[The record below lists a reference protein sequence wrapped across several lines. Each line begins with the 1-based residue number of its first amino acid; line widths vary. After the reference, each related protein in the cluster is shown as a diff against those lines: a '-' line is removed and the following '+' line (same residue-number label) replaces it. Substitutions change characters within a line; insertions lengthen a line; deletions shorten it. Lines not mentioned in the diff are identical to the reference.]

1 MSFTGN
7 MPATLFW
14 ECLLRIFLA
23 ALCGLVIGFERK
35 ARLKEAGVRTHLIVA
50 LGAALITIVSKYGF
64 FDLALFA
71 EGIKADPTRI
81 AAQIVSGVG
90 FLGAGMIFMRH
101 RTLTGL
107 TTAAGIWTTA
117 GIGMAV
123 GCGLYA
129 VSLFSTALVVL
140 TQLMLHRDYRWTR
153 APGCTAVCLR
163 TQPGP
168 SGLRQALAALDEMQV
183 QVINLEASH
192 KRSGLSPI
200 AYRSKRLP
208 APTARKVTPA
218 AIHERLPKSIPGK
231 VKSSSART

>member
-107 TTAAGIWTTA
+107 NNGCGHLDDGRHRDGGGLRALRGVSFFHGARRSYAADAAPGLPLDARARMYGCVPAHAAGPVRSAA
-117 GIGMAV
+117 GAG
-123 GCGLYA
+123 G
-129 VSLFSTALVVL
+129 
-140 TQLMLHRDYRWTR
+140 
-153 APGCTAVCLR
+153 PG
-163 TQPGP
+163 
-168 SGLRQALAALDEMQV
+168 
-183 QVINLEASH
+183 
-192 KRSGLSPI
+192 
-200 AYRSKRLP
+200 
-208 APTARKVTPA
+208 
-218 AIHERLPKSIPGK
+218 
-231 VKSSSART
+231 

>member
-71 EGIKADPTRI
+71 EGIQADPTRI

-192 KRSGLSPI
+192 KRSGVHYELFV
-200 AYRSKRLP
+200 RLP
-208 APTARKVTPA
+208 PGLAQ
-218 AIHERLPKSIPGK
+218 ERLGAQLAALEEVIY
-231 VKSSSART
+231 VDI

>member
-140 TQLMLHRDYRWTR
+140 TQLMLHRITAGRARPDVRLCACARSRARPACGRRW
-153 APGCTAVCLR
+153 
-163 TQPGP
+163 
-168 SGLRQALAALDEMQV
+168 
-183 QVINLEASH
+183 
-192 KRSGLSPI
+192 
-200 AYRSKRLP
+200 RLWM
-208 APTARKVTPA
+208 RC
-218 AIHERLPKSIPGK
+218 RC
-231 VKSSSART
+231 R

>member
-1 MSFTGN
+1 

-163 TQPGP
+163 AQRRALRAFCAAAARPCAGAPGRAIGGTGR
-168 SGLRQALAALDEMQV
+168 SYLRGYMKGEAA
-183 QVINLEASH
+183 H
-192 KRSGLSPI
+192 
-200 AYRSKRLP
+200 AYDRIWK
-208 APTARKVTPA
+208 
-218 AIHERLPKSIPGK
+218 
-231 VKSSSART
+231 

>member
-117 GIGMAV
+117 FFHGARRS
-123 GCGLYA
+123 YA
-129 VSLFSTALVVL
+129 A
-140 TQLMLHRDYRWTR
+140 DA
-153 APGCTAVCLR
+153 APGLPLDARARMYGCVPAHAA
-163 TQPGP
+163 GP
-168 SGLRQALAALDEMQV
+168 VR
-183 QVINLEASH
+183 
-192 KRSGLSPI
+192 
-200 AYRSKRLP
+200 
-208 APTARKVTPA
+208 PA
-218 AIHERLPKSIPGK
+218 AGAGGSG
-231 VKSSSART
+231 

>member
-7 MPATLFW
+7 MPATLFG

-183 QVINLEASH
+183 QVINLE
-192 KRSGLSPI
+192 
-200 AYRSKRLP
+200 
-208 APTARKVTPA
+208 
-218 AIHERLPKSIPGK
+218 
-231 VKSSSART
+231 

>member
-1 MSFTGN
+1 MGSHD
-7 MPATLFW
+7 W
-14 ECLLRIFLA
+14 EMLMRLLLA
-23 ALCGLVIGFERK
+23 AVLGGIVGIERGSGDRPAGF
-35 ARLKEAGVRTHLIVA
+35 RTHILVCA
-50 LGAALITIVSKYGF
+50 GAALFMLVSMYGYDYY
-64 FDLALFA
+64 DLHGEEFPRNR
-71 EGIKADPTRI
+71 DSSRI
-81 AAQIVSGVG
+81 AAQVVSGIG

-192 KRSGLSPI
+192 KRSGVHYELFV
-200 AYRSKRLP
+200 RLP
-208 APTARKVTPA
+208 PGLAQ
-218 AIHERLPKSIPGK
+218 ERLGAQLAALEEVIY
-231 VKSSSART
+231 VDI

>member
-168 SGLRQALAALDEMQV
+168 SGLRWRPWM
-183 QVINLEASH
+183 
-192 KRSGLSPI
+192 RC
-200 AYRSKRLP
+200 RCR
-208 APTARKVTPA
+208 
-218 AIHERLPKSIPGK
+218 
-231 VKSSSART
+231 

>member
-1 MSFTGN
+1 

-153 APGCTAVCLR
+153 ASGCTAVC
-163 TQPGP
+163 
-168 SGLRQALAALDEMQV
+168 
-183 QVINLEASH
+183 H
-192 KRSGLSPI
+192 KRSGVHYELFV
-200 AYRSKRLP
+200 RLP
-208 APTARKVTPA
+208 PGLAQ
-218 AIHERLPKSIPGK
+218 ERLGAQLAALEEVIY
-231 VKSSSART
+231 VDI

>member
-50 LGAALITIVSKYGF
+50 LGAA
-64 FDLALFA
+64 LALFA

-192 KRSGLSPI
+192 KRSGVHYELFV
-200 AYRSKRLP
+200 RLP
-208 APTARKVTPA
+208 PGLAQ
-218 AIHERLPKSIPGK
+218 ERLGAQLAALEEVTYVDI
-231 VKSSSART
+231 

>member
-140 TQLMLHRDYRWTR
+140 TQLMLHRDYR
-153 APGCTAVCLR
+153 
-163 TQPGP
+163 
-168 SGLRQALAALDEMQV
+168 GLRQALAALDEMQV

-192 KRSGLSPI
+192 KRSGVHYELFV
-200 AYRSKRLP
+200 RLP
-208 APTARKVTPA
+208 PGLAQ
-218 AIHERLPKSIPGK
+218 ERLGAQLAALEEVTYVDI
-231 VKSSSART
+231 

>member
-168 SGLRQALAALDEMQV
+168 SGLRQAPAALV

-192 KRSGLSPI
+192 KRSGVHYELFV
-200 AYRSKRLP
+200 RLP
-208 APTARKVTPA
+208 PGLAQ
-218 AIHERLPKSIPGK
+218 ERLGAQLAALEEVTYVDI
-231 VKSSSART
+231 

>member
-71 EGIKADPTRI
+71 EGIMAHSTCI

-90 FLGAGMIFMRH
+90 FLGRGNDIHAG
-101 RTLTGL
+101 TGRL
-107 TTAAGIWTTA
+107 PALQRLRASGTTA

-140 TQLMLHRDYRWTR
+140 
-153 APGCTAVCLR
+153 
-163 TQPGP
+163 
-168 SGLRQALAALDEMQV
+168 
-183 QVINLEASH
+183 
-192 KRSGLSPI
+192 RS
-200 AYRSKRLP
+200 
-208 APTARKVTPA
+208 
-218 AIHERLPKSIPGK
+218 
-231 VKSSSART
+231 

>member
-1 MSFTGN
+1 M
-7 MPATLFW
+7 
-14 ECLLRIFLA
+14 
-23 ALCGLVIGFERK
+23 IGFERK

-192 KRSGLSPI
+192 KRSGVHYELFCAAAARPCAGAPGRAIGGTGRSYLRGYMKGEAAH
-200 AYRSKRLP
+200 AYDRIWK
-208 APTARKVTPA
+208 
-218 AIHERLPKSIPGK
+218 
-231 VKSSSART
+231 

>member
-107 TTAAGIWTTA
+107 TTTA

-192 KRSGLSPI
+192 KRSGVHYELFV
-200 AYRSKRLP
+200 RLP
-208 APTARKVTPA
+208 PGLAQ
-218 AIHERLPKSIPGK
+218 ERLGAQLAALEEVIY
-231 VKSSSART
+231 VDI

>member
-192 KRSGLSPI
+192 KRSGVHFV
-200 AYRSKRLP
+200 RLP
-208 APTARKVTPA
+208 PGLAQ
-218 AIHERLPKSIPGK
+218 ERLGAQLAALEEVAYVDI
-231 VKSSSART
+231 

>member
-7 MPATLFW
+7 MPVALLL

-64 FDLALFA
+64 FDLALYA

-129 VSLFSTALVVL
+129 VSLFATVLIVL
-140 TQLMLHRDYRWTR
+140 TQLVLHRDYRWTR
-153 APGCTAVCLR
+153 VPGGVAVCLH
-163 TQPGP
+163 TQPGTA
-168 SGLRQALAALDEMQV
+168 GLRQALATLEEMEV
-183 QVINLEASH
+183 QVINLEACH
-192 KRSGLSPI
+192 KRSGVHYELFV
-200 AYRSKRLP
+200 RLP
-208 APTARKVTPA
+208 AALPQ
-218 AIHERLPKSIPGK
+218 ERLG
-231 VKSSSART
+231 ARLAALDEVTYVDL

>member
-192 KRSGLSPI
+192 KRSGVHYELFV
-200 AYRSKRLP
+200 RLP
-208 APTARKVTPA
+208 PALRRSAWARNWRHWKKLPTW
-218 AIHERLPKSIPGK
+218 IYERRGCAC
-231 VKSSSART
+231 V

>member
-1 MSFTGN
+1 

-168 SGLRQALAALDEMQV
+168 TVCRGRTP
-183 QVINLEASH
+183 SH
-192 KRSGLSPI
+192 TCNPG
-200 AYRSKRLP
+200 RLP
-208 APTARKVTPA
+208 GNHAKPPLPLTASPPPTPPLSKIRA
-218 AIHERLPKSIPGK
+218 AMRHTKPLHFSLFSIH
-231 VKSSSART
+231 

>member
-168 SGLRQALAALDEMQV
+168 SGLRQALAALPSEECLRAE
-183 QVINLEASH
+183 VINLEASH
-192 KRSGLSPI
+192 KRSGVHYELFV
-200 AYRSKRLP
+200 RLP
-208 APTARKVTPA
+208 PGLVQ
-218 AIHERLPKSIPGK
+218 ERLGAQLAALEEVTYVDI
-231 VKSSSART
+231 

>member
-168 SGLRQALAALDEMQV
+168 SGLRQALAAPGEESNILDEMQV

-192 KRSGLSPI
+192 KRSGVHYELFV
-200 AYRSKRLP
+200 RLP
-208 APTARKVTPA
+208 PGLAQ
-218 AIHERLPKSIPGK
+218 ERLGAQLAALEEVTYVDI
-231 VKSSSART
+231 

>member
-1 MSFTGN
+1 MTQ
-7 MPATLFW
+7 
-14 ECLLRIFLA
+14 EA
-23 ALCGLVIGFERK
+23 AKKERVAKVIEVLNK
-35 ARLKEAGVRTHLIVA
+35 ARSMELYAVHQYMNQHYNLDDLDYGEFASKIKLIA
-50 LGAALITIVSKYGF
+50 IDEMRHGE
-64 FDLALFA
+64 LFA

-192 KRSGLSPI
+192 KRSGVHYELFV
-200 AYRSKRLP
+200 RLP
-208 APTARKVTPA
+208 PGLAQ
-218 AIHERLPKSIPGK
+218 ERLGAQLAALEEVIY
-231 VKSSSART
+231 VDI

>member
-81 AAQIVSGVG
+81 AAQIVSGV
-90 FLGAGMIFMRH
+90 MIFMRH

-192 KRSGLSPI
+192 KRSGVHYELFV
-200 AYRSKRLP
+200 RLP
-208 APTARKVTPA
+208 PGLAQ
-218 AIHERLPKSIPGK
+218 ERLGAQLAALEEVTYVDI
-231 VKSSSART
+231 

>member
-90 FLGAGMIFMRH
+90 FLGAGMIFMH

-192 KRSGLSPI
+192 KRSGVHYELFV
-200 AYRSKRLP
+200 RLP
-208 APTARKVTPA
+208 PGLAQ
-218 AIHERLPKSIPGK
+218 ERLGAQLAALEEVTYVDI
-231 VKSSSART
+231 

>member
-1 MSFTGN
+1 M
-7 MPATLFW
+7 
-14 ECLLRIFLA
+14 
-23 ALCGLVIGFERK
+23 
-35 ARLKEAGVRTHLIVA
+35 RTHLIVA

-81 AAQIVSGVG
+81 AAQIMSGVG

-168 SGLRQALAALDEMQV
+168 SGLRQALAALDEMKV

-192 KRSGLSPI
+192 KRSGVHYELFV
-200 AYRSKRLP
+200 RLP
-208 APTARKVTPA
+208 PGLAQ
-218 AIHERLPKSIPGK
+218 ERLGAQLAALEEVTYVDI
-231 VKSSSART
+231 

>member
-183 QVINLEASH
+183 QVINRALRAFCAAAARPCAGAPGRAIGGTGRSYLRGYIKGEAAH
-192 KRSGLSPI
+192 
-200 AYRSKRLP
+200 AYDRIWK
-208 APTARKVTPA
+208 
-218 AIHERLPKSIPGK
+218 
-231 VKSSSART
+231 

>member
-1 MSFTGN
+1 
-7 MPATLFW
+7 
-14 ECLLRIFLA
+14 
-23 ALCGLVIGFERK
+23 
-35 ARLKEAGVRTHLIVA
+35 
-50 LGAALITIVSKYGF
+50 
-64 FDLALFA
+64 
-71 EGIKADPTRI
+71 
-81 AAQIVSGVG
+81 
-90 FLGAGMIFMRH
+90 MRH

-192 KRSGLSPI
+192 KRSGVHYELFV
-200 AYRSKRLP
+200 RLP
-208 APTARKVTPA
+208 PGLAQ
-218 AIHERLPKSIPGK
+218 ERLGAQLAAMEEVTYVDI
-231 VKSSSART
+231 

>member
-117 GIGMAV
+117 ASGWRWARALRGVSFFHGARRS
-123 GCGLYA
+123 YA
-129 VSLFSTALVVL
+129 A
-140 TQLMLHRDYRWTR
+140 DA
-153 APGCTAVCLR
+153 APGLPLDARARMYGCVPAHAARARPVCGR
-163 TQPGP
+163 RWRPWM
-168 SGLRQALAALDEMQV
+168 RC
-183 QVINLEASH
+183 
-192 KRSGLSPI
+192 RC
-200 AYRSKRLP
+200 R
-208 APTARKVTPA
+208 
-218 AIHERLPKSIPGK
+218 
-231 VKSSSART
+231 

>member
-168 SGLRQALAALDEMQV
+168 SGLRQAPGKQE

-192 KRSGLSPI
+192 KRSGVHYELFV
-200 AYRSKRLP
+200 RLP
-208 APTARKVTPA
+208 PGLAQ
-218 AIHERLPKSIPGK
+218 ERLGAQLAALEEVTYVDI
-231 VKSSSART
+231 